1 MIKGVG
7 KAYCYG
13 EVGAR
18 VKCGSGGRMAI
29 FGSWNGR
36 RCRPRSVAEWAAEP
50 GVEASKN
57 CGEILRTYAAM
68 RAMAP
73 TGCGGALGRFS

>member
-1 MIKGVG
+1 MYCDG
-7 KAYCYG
+7 K
-13 EVGAR
+13 VVAR
-18 VKCGSGGRMAI
+18 VKCGSGGQDGDFWKLERK
-29 FGSWNGR
+29 
-36 RCRPRSVAEWAAEP
+36 AEWAAEP

-57 CGEILRTYAAM
+57 CGEILRAYAAM

>member
-1 MIKGVG
+1 MIEGVV
-7 KAYCYG
+7 KVYCDG
-13 EVGAR
+13 EVVAR

-36 RCRPRSVAEWAAEP
+36 RSRLRSVAEWAAEP
-50 GVEASKN
+50 EVEASKN
-57 CGEILRTYAAM
+57 RGEILRAYAAM
-68 RAMAP
+68 RALAS

>member
-7 KAYCYG
+7 KVYCDR
-13 EVGAR
+13 EVVAR

-36 RCRPRSVAEWAAEP
+36 RSRPRSVAKWAAEGLWAGFRRRP
-50 GVEASKN
+50 FGVRLPRAW
-57 CGEILRTYAAM
+57 CGLQV
-68 RAMAP
+68 
-73 TGCGGALGRFS
+73 L

>member
-1 MIKGVG
+1 MIKGGG
-7 KAYCYG
+7 KGVLRWGGGGKG
-13 EVGAR
+13 EMWIW
-18 VKCGSGGRMAI
+18 GRMAI

-36 RCRPRSVAEWAAEP
+36 RSRPRSVAEWAAEP

-57 CGEILRTYAAM
+57 CGEILRAYAAM
-68 RAMAP
+68 RALAS

>member
-7 KAYCYG
+7 KVYCDR
-13 EVGAR
+13 EVVAR

-36 RCRPRSVAEWAAEP
+36 RSRPRSVAEWAAEP

-57 CGEILRTYAAM
+57 
-68 RAMAP
+68 
-73 TGCGGALGRFS
+73 